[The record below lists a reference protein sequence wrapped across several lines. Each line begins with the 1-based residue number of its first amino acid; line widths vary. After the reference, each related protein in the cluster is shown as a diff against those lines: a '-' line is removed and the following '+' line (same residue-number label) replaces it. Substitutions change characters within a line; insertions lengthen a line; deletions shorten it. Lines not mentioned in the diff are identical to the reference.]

1 MNIKAIKIANI
12 SNPDGII
19 KINKNA
25 IDKSPSMCKLN
36 TPSCTPLN
44 SKNPHII
51 SITKMQTKGNI
62 I

>member
-19 KINKNA
+19 KINKKA
-25 IDKSPSMCKLN
+25 TDISPSICKLN
-36 TPSCTPLN
+36 TPSCTPFN
-44 SKNPHII
+44 NKNPQII